1 MLEGPIQFELCAVGL
16 HSRNII
22 FAFLKNDGMSCLYP
36 NSNLFRSELSSYA
49 KMFLCYSKR
58 IWMKTSNSLPV
69 LLPGV
74 VVVVIFLIS
83 LSPSQTKMKQY

>member
-36 NSNLFRSELSSYA
+36 NSNFSRSELSSYA
-49 KMFLCYSKR
+49 KTFFCYSKR
-58 IWMKTSNSLPV
+58 IWPMMKYGRSELEPYTSL
-69 LLPGV
+69 
-74 VVVVIFLIS
+74 FLFY
-83 LSPSQTKMKQY
+83 L